1 MKPIIDMHNHTNLS
15 SCCHDETATAATFID
30 KAAEVGIQVLGI
42 SNHCWDNR
50 MDGASAWYK
59 PQDVDWVLKIKD
71 EIPEDTKGVKLFV
84 GIETEYRGMCD
95 KIGISAENAVKFD
108 YILIPHSH
116 THMVNYVIPYDP
128 VYVEALEIVRQKLR
142 AAFPEVSDRQI
153 DRWVEHARQPDVK
166 LFEKRPPD
174 IKFLSD
180 FLCDSFVG
188 LLNNA
193 ELQKFKDKVPVFVAH
208 PFIACGYT
216 AAQADEAVAMVPDEK
231 FIEMFTLMAEKGV
244 GYDLSVG
251 NFVRND
257 KSEREQQFRLL
268 KLARQCGVKFT
279 FGTDAHSVEGLGSS
293 WKSAQI
299 YKNGGMTPEDLHPL
313 YRDFVTF
320 D

>member
-1 MKPIIDMHNHTNLS
+1 MKPIIDMHNHSNLS
-15 SCCHDETATAATFID
+15 KCCHDETATAATFID

-50 MDGASAWYK
+50 MEGASPWYK
-59 PQDVDWVLKIKD
+59 PQDVDWVLKIRD
-71 EIPEDTKGVKLFV
+71 EIPADKKGVKLFI
-84 GIETEYRGMCD
+84 GIESEYRGMCD

-108 YILIPHSH
+108 YVLIPHSH
-116 THMVNYVIPYDP
+116 THMVGYVIPFDP
-128 VYVEALEIVRQKLR
+128 SYKEALGVVERKLR

-153 DRWVEHARQPDVK
+153 ERWLENARQPDVK
-166 LFEKRPPD
+166 LYVTQGPD

-180 FLCDSFVG
+180 FLCESFVG
-188 LLNNA
+188 LLNNG
-193 ELQKFKDKVPVFVAH
+193 ELAKFKDKVPVFVAH

-216 AAQADEAVAMVPDEK
+216 AAEADEAVSMIPDEK
-231 FIEMFTLMAEKGV
+231 FIEMFSLMAEKGI

-257 KSEREQQFRLL
+257 KTEREQQFRLL

-279 FGTDAHSVEGLGSS
+279 FGTDAHSVAGLGSA

-299 YKNGGMTPEDLHPL
+299 FKSGGMTLDDLHPM
-313 YRDFVTF
+313 YRDFVTL